1 MKLNDDFL
9 ARMREATELLRTSG
23 PAAATAAIRRT
34 LGNAGTPANDSG
46 SQGETIDIDP
56 VAGNAP
62 HTADSA
68 SDLSSASAP
77 DLMPE
82 SQPESESESQPASYR
97 SGFMEKFRRPSGL
110 PWAKPLT
117 EQTIEDVEFNEAA
130 QPIAQPDGKVAK
142 AGFLSGSCANRA
154 GSRAY
159 KLYVPSTYRGEAL
172 PLVVMLHGCK
182 QNPDDFA
189 AGTGMNRLAERH
201 GCLVLYPA
209 QAAKA
214 NGSNCWNWFTPQHQ
228 ERDRGEPS
236 IIADMTRQIMREY
249 KIDPERV
256 YVAGLS
262 AGGAMASIL
271 AAKYPELY
279 AAVAVHSGLAVGAAH
294 DVASAFDAMKQSRPA
309 PASRYRQPVPAI
321 VFHGDRDHTVHPGN
335 GTEVL
340 AQCMGVSGAGNRLAQ
355 MKTRKVQGNAANG
368 RPYTQTIYFGAEEQ
382 VLAEHWTIH
391 GSGHAW
397 SGGGRAGSYTD
408 PLGPDA
414 SSEMMRFFYA
424 HARQN
429 RH

>member
-23 PAAATAAIRRT
+23 PAAATAAIRHA
-34 LGNAGTPANDSG
+34 LGSAGSPA
-46 SQGETIDIDP
+46 ETTDIDP
-56 VAGNAP
+56 VAGAVP

-68 SDLSSASAP
+68 SGLPSASASESQS
-77 DLMPE
+77 E
-82 SQPESESESQPASYR
+82 SQPGVQPASYR
-97 SGFMEKFRRPSGL
+97 SRFMDKFRRSAGM

-117 EQTIEDVEFNEAA
+117 EQAIEDVEFNEA
-130 QPIAQPDGKVAK
+130 PPMAQPDGKGAK
-142 AGFLSGSCANRA
+142 TGFLAGSCANRT

-159 KLYVPSTYRGEAL
+159 KLYVPGTYRGEAL

-201 GCLVLYPA
+201 NCLVLYPA

-214 NGSNCWNWFTPQHQ
+214 NGSNCWNWFDPQHQ

-236 IIADMTRQIMREY
+236 IIADMTRQVMREY

-271 AAKYPELY
+271 AAKYPDLY

-294 DVASAFDAMKQSRPA
+294 DVASAFGAMKQSRPA
-309 PASRYRQPVPAI
+309 PASHYRQPVPAI

-335 GTEVL
+335 GAEVL
-340 AQCMGVSGAGNRLAQ
+340 AQSMGVSGAGNRLAQ

-368 RPYTQTIYFGAEEQ
+368 RAYTQTIYFGAEEQ

-397 SGGGRAGSYTD
+397 SGGGKAGSYTD

-424 HARQN
+424 HARQDSIEQA
-429 RH
+429 